1 MQFMGFLN
9 RRAPPA
15 DNLVR
20 QRRNPTHATRREF
33 LGAAILV
40 VPLLEMSA
48 RASQSILELP
58 PPPDGEKIPYA
69 PGEFQFGE
77 LRVPAGAGP
86 HPVAIVIHGGY
97 WRAAYGLRHIGHLCA
112 ALTKAGVATWSLE
125 YRRVGNPGGGWH
137 GTFDDIKDGARHLR
151 QIATAKKLDLK
162 RVIAT
167 GHSAGGHLVL
177 WLARQAAVD
186 LRCVVPLAPVA
197 DLRRAYELQLGNQA
211 VRGLLGGSPKDQPE
225 RYAAASPPDLL
236 PLKVRQRLLHGVAD
250 NIVPISLSQQYVSA
264 ARAKGDDATLRELP
278 GMGHFELI
286 DPRSAAWPPLRDVV
300 LDLVTS

>member
-1 MQFMGFLN
+1 
-9 RRAPPA
+9 
-15 DNLVR
+15 
-20 QRRNPTHATRREF
+20 
-33 LGAAILV
+33 
-40 VPLLEMSA
+40 
-48 RASQSILELP
+48 
-58 PPPDGEKIPYA
+58 
-69 PGEFQFGE
+69 
-77 LRVPAGAGP
+77 
-86 HPVAIVIHGGY
+86 
-97 WRAAYGLRHIGHLCA
+97 
-112 ALTKAGVATWSLE
+112 
-125 YRRVGNPGGGWH
+125 
-137 GTFDDIKDGARHLR
+137 
-151 QIATAKKLDLK
+151 
-162 RVIAT
+162 
-167 GHSAGGHLVL
+167 
-177 WLARQAAVD
+177 VD